1 MSTIIFSQPVKNN
14 VADKCNM
21 EKLFNG
27 EVDLVGLFKEMFID
41 YLNIMLWI
49 KSNPAVAF
57 SPIEWC

>member
-1 MSTIIFSQPVKNN
+1 MK
-14 VADKCNM
+14 
-21 EKLFNG
+21 KLFNG

-41 YLNIMLWI
+41 YWNIMLWI